1 VTGFPIPRAHV
12 AAMVLAAWFA
22 PSAGWADS
30 RSAPPPD
37 RYRIDPAHTA
47 ITAQVSFFGLA
58 SKTAGFPAVSGTI
71 ALDPARGDVVALS
84 IVLDARQL
92 TAGDPVTL
100 ARLKGP
106 NFFAVAQYPEI
117 RFTGTHMDLA
127 GSNAVRIT
135 GTVTARGVT
144 RPIVLAV
151 RFDQPPRHG
160 HPITLNATTTI
171 NRRDFGM
178 TAYRFIVG
186 SKVRIAIAARLTP
199 E

>member
-1 VTGFPIPRAHV
+1 V
-12 AAMVLAAWFA
+12 AGIALGSWLAPVAV
-22 PSAGWADS
+22 SAES
-30 RSAPPPD
+30 RPGTD
-37 RYRIDPAHTA
+37 RFRIDPTHTT
-47 ITAQVSFFGLA
+47 ITARVSFFGLA
-58 SKTAGFPAVSGTI
+58 SKTAGFPVVSGTI
-71 ALDPARGDVVALS
+71 ALDPARPDAVALS

-117 RFTGTHMDLA
+117 RVTGTHMELTGGA
-127 GSNAVRIT
+127 ARIT
-135 GTVTARGVT
+135 GTLTARGVT

-160 HPITLNATTTI
+160 RAIALSATTTI
-171 NRRDFGM
+171 DRREFGM

>member
-1 VTGFPIPRAHV
+1 MAGLTLTRALV
-12 AAMVLAAWFA
+12 AGIALGSWLAPVAV
-22 PSAGWADS
+22 SAES
-30 RSAPPPD
+30 RPGTD
-37 RYRIDPAHTA
+37 RFRIDPAHTT
-47 ITAQVSFFGLA
+47 ITARVSFFGLA
-58 SKTAGFPAVSGTI
+58 SKTAGFPVVSGTI
-71 ALDPARGDVVALS
+71 ALDPARPDAVALS

-100 ARLKGP
+100 ARLKAP

-117 RFTGTHMDLA
+117 RVTGTHMELTGGA
-127 GSNAVRIT
+127 ARIT
-135 GTVTARGVT
+135 GTLTARGVT

-160 HPITLNATTTI
+160 RAIALSATTTI
-171 NRRDFGM
+171 DRREFGM

>member
-1 VTGFPIPRAHV
+1 MIGSTLPRALV
-12 AAMVLAAWFA
+12 AALALVSLAAPA
-22 PSAGWADS
+22 PARADS
-30 RSAPPPD
+30 RPAAPPD

-47 ITAQVSFFGLA
+47 ITAQVAFFGLA
-58 SKTAGFPAVSGTI
+58 TKTAGFPAVSGTI
-71 ALDPARGDVVALS
+71 ALDPARADAVALS

-127 GSNAVRIT
+127 GSAAARIT
-135 GTVTARGVT
+135 GTLTARGVT
-144 RPIVLAV
+144 RPLVLAV

-160 HPITLNATTTI
+160 RPITLSATTTI
-171 NRRDFGM
+171 NRREFGM